1 MKDSETNWHQRSSNG
16 LINQAISSTNGD
28 VALEISLND
37 SESGV
42 SEHIWRKLIEVSMDA
57 AWIIVCKR
65 KGVVSASLYSSSE
78 I

>member
-1 MKDSETNWHQRSSNG
+1 MKDSEINWHQRSSNG

-42 SEHIWRKLIEVSMDA
+42 SEHIWWKSIEISSDA
-57 AWIIVCKR
+57 A
-65 KGVVSASLYSSSE
+65 
-78 I
+78 

>member
-1 MKDSETNWHQRSSNG
+1 MEDSEINWHQRSSNG

-42 SEHIWRKLIEVSMDA
+42 SEHIWWKSIEISSDA
-57 AWIIVCKR
+57 A
-65 KGVVSASLYSSSE
+65 
-78 I
+78 